1 MEVNPLQPLI
11 ELLQAK
17 VEAAEAAGLQFETD
31 AEGRVVARASAAH
44 LARLAQS
51 AWTGG
56 EIHGR
61 EMERRRTI
69 VFLRGRAATS
79 KRNAELNHNT
89 KYGPKSQGEASARQA
104 DAGAI
109 ERGEHDHD

>member
-17 VEAAEAAGLQFETD
+17 VAAAEATGVRFETD
-31 AEGRVVARASAAH
+31 AEGRVVARTPVAH
-44 LARLAQS
+44 LAQAT
-51 AWTGG
+51 WTAG
-56 EIHGR
+56 EAHGR
-61 EMERRRTI
+61 EQERRRVLT
-69 VFLRGRAATS
+69 FLRVRAATS
-79 KRNAELNHNT
+79 KRNAELNSNT
-89 KYGPKSQGEASARQA
+89 RYGPKSQGEASARQA